1 MYSSV
6 SSQCKTY
13 GNLFSLAKTF
23 VKIQYSVCVCNQILK
38 MHCFYEI
45 SAKKCWE
52 SQCGNYG
59 NLLTNFFGK
68 NFVNI
73 TVLLE
78 RLRRD
83 SFSKCIAFTKFLQ
96 KKLWNIFRNFHTAL
110 WSGNYHNFYTVKV
123 FSRNI
128 SLVVRVNFSAD

>member
-38 MHCFYEI
+38 MHCFHEI

-83 SFSKCIAFTKFLQ
+83 SFSKCSAFTKFFTKFRQINVFTRILAIFLTKIPWNRCFIQ
-96 KKLWNIFRNFHTAL
+96 KDYTAL
-110 WSGNYHNFYTVKV
+110 GVPV
-123 FSRNI
+123 FW
-128 SLVVRVNFSAD
+128 